1 MRTDTAVEAALETL
15 TALGVSRSEAARQ
28 AILDA
33 AKAKRRAA
41 LREEAMMLSE
51 DPEDVEESKRL
62 AAEMESAR
70 AWLYLSSQGPN
81 SPHGS

>member
-62 AAEMESAR
+62 AAEMEAAR
-70 AWLYLSSQGPN
+70 AW
-81 SPHGS
+81 